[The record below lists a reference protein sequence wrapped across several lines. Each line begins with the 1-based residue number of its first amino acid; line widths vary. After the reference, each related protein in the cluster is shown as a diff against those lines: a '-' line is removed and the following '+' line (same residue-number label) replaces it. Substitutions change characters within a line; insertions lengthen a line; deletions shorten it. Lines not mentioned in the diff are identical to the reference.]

1 MNALK
6 VLAVL
11 LAVGLVGSIGF
22 IFYLQTGPFQEIS
35 EQNRQLKAEVERLET
50 ALNETKDE
58 LGGKIHLTEAL
69 QTEKSGLEIALAS
82 LKEEKAAT
90 SEDLRGKIQSLEQ
103 QIMQQNETIKTL
115 RSKTDNLH
123 QTLAGLKSI
132 EAELSRKADDLN
144 RQLTIS
150 GQQLETVNTAL
161 ESKDKKLAQM
171 AVSRREL
178 EKRTGYL
185 QQEKDTLNDQ
195 LQSVRQAMVE
205 KEERLVNLKET
216 HGNLTRQLDK
226 QIQQKELRISELKDR
241 LNIQL
246 LDKVLFSPGNAVIIS
261 GGRKVLQGLAN
272 ELKQIKDVQISV
284 EGHTDNL
291 PLSRES
297 REVYHDNLGLSTAR
311 AAAVARMLRTMGV
324 DPEHLS
330 ASGYALYRPIAI
342 NETPEGRQL
351 NRRVE
356 IVLTSRR

>member
-1 MNALK
+1 MKALK
-6 VLAVL
+6 LLSVL
-11 LAVGLVGSIGF
+11 LAIGLVGAIGF

-35 EQNRQLKAEVERLET
+35 EQNRQLKAEVERLQT
-50 ALNETKDE
+50 TLNETKDE

-90 SEDLRGKIQSLEQ
+90 SEDLGGKIQNLEQ
-103 QIMQQNETIKTL
+103 QIMQQNETIETL
-115 RSKTDNLH
+115 RSKTANLH
-123 QTLAGLKSI
+123 QTLTGLKSSK
-132 EAELSRKADDLN
+132 AELSRKADDLN
-144 RQLTIS
+144 RRLTIS
-150 GQQLETVNTAL
+150 RQQLETVSKAL
-161 ESKDKKLAQM
+161 ESKDKKLTQM

-185 QQEKDTLNDQ
+185 QEEKDTLNDQ

-205 KEERLVNLKET
+205 KEERIANLKET
-216 HGNLTRQLDK
+216 HGNLARQLDK

-246 LDKVLFSPGNAVIIS
+246 LDKVLFNPGNAVIIS
-261 GGRKVLQGLAN
+261 GGRKVLQDLAVG
-272 ELKQIKDVQISV
+272 LKQIKDVQISV
-284 EGHTDNL
+284 EGHSDKL
-291 PLSRES
+291 PLSKAS

-324 DPEHLS
+324 GPERLS
-330 ASGYALYRPIAI
+330 ASGYSMYRPIAG
-342 NETPEGRQL
+342 NETPEGREL

-356 IVLTSRR
+356 IVLTSQR